1 MGASV
6 SRGIHRWRAL
16 NQLVELAAHYYRDNF
31 IRLCDTVE
39 SRYADILSGDE
50 QWLLDRFRSLP
61 FEAQCL
67 YVRLV
72 SRTGPWFRESKLD
85 YPEIGPLESVL
96 DALLEADMAEQA
108 LELDIEDVAQLFTR
122 PELAS
127 AFADRLDGARG
138 RTKSALLEAI
148 EALDLAGDALLG
160 DLREAEPGRV
170 VAPLHGE
177 VIDLLQ
183 LLFFGNRHQSLT
195 EFVLEDLGI
204 MQYFPYPLE
213 REGRKF
219 ENREALEEYLR
230 CADLADSHYELLEL
244 ETPEELPP
252 LARKVARLKVAHE
265 SSAGRYCRVCNNL
278 ARDLERLEEHDLAL
292 SLYRRSDQHP
302 ARERRARILEKRG
315 DWRQAE
321 RLCAEIIADP
331 WCEAER
337 DAAKRILPRVL
348 RKLGQEPAPRRRDAF
363 DSLTIDLPRGDM
375 AVELLAA
382 DHLRRD
388 WHEVHY
394 VENSLMN
401 TLFGLAFWDEI
412 FMPLPGAF
420 HNAYQGGPADMFEQ
434 GFRERRAAAI
444 DQRLAALR
452 RSNLAETLPRAHRR
466 YYPYF
471 CHWTDWRYIDAG
483 LVETA
488 CRIIP
493 RSHLLAVF
501 ERLLFDPRENRSGFP
516 DLVALGREPG
526 DYCLIEVKGP
536 GDALQDGQK
545 RWLRY
550 FARQEI
556 PARVAWVQWS
566 DA

>member
-1 MGASV
+1 M
-6 SRGIHRWRAL
+6 
-16 NQLVELAAHYYRDNF
+16 VELAAHYYRDNF

-50 QWLLDRFRSLP
+50 QWVLDRFRSLS

-72 SRTGPWFRESKLD
+72 SRTGPWFRESKLH
-85 YPEIGPLESVL
+85 YPEIGPLEDVL
-96 DALLEADMAEQA
+96 DALLEADMAERA
-108 LELDIEDVAQLFTR
+108 VELHAADLGQLFTR
-122 PELAS
+122 PELMS
-127 AFADRLDGARG
+127 AFAERLDGARVT
-138 RTKSALLEAI
+138 TKAALLEAVA
-148 EALDLAGDALLG
+148 ALDLAGDALL
-160 DLREAEPGRV
+160 DALRVEEPGRV
-170 VAPLHGE
+170 VAPLHGD

-183 LLFFGNRHQSLT
+183 LLFFGNRRQSLT

-219 ENREALEEYLR
+219 ECREALEEYRR
-230 CADLADSHYELLEL
+230 CADLADSHYEMLEL
-244 ETPEELPP
+244 EALEELPP
-252 LARKVARLKVAHE
+252 LARKVARLKVAHD
-265 SSAGRYCRVCNNL
+265 SSTGRYSRICNNL

-292 SLYRRSDQHP
+292 SLYRRSDRHP

-315 DWRQAE
+315 DWRRAE

-331 WCEAER
+331 WCEAEQE
-337 DAAKRILPRVL
+337 AAMRILPRVQ
-348 RKLGQEPAPRRRDAF
+348 RKLGRKPAPRHRDAF
-363 DSLTIDLPRGDM
+363 DTLSLELPRGDR

-382 DHLRRD
+382 DHLGRD

-394 VENSLMN
+394 VENRLMN

-420 HNAYQGGPADMFEQ
+420 HHAYQGGPADMFEQ

-452 RSNLAETLPRAHRR
+452 RSNLAETLPWAHRR
-466 YYPYF
+466 NYPYF

-483 LVETA
+483 LVEAA

-516 DLVALGREPG
+516 DLVALGQEPG

-550 FARQEI
+550 FAEQEI